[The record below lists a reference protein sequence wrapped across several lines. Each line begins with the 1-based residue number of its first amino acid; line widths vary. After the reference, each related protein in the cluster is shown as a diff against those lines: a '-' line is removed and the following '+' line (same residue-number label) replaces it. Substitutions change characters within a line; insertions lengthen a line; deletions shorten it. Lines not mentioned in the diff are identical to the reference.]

1 MEMSFIAIKLKK
13 KEEDSKMLNKAI
25 KSMSVEEIESLLE
38 QKKQEEAHEKEYREK
53 IDVLVNELNVAIKE
67 CDAAHASLK
76 ECQKHD
82 LQNKENMKHVRETWR
97 NRRDIVSQKQ
107 SEIREISRNVTES
120 VRERSEGFGE
130 RSPETV
136 VLDTIRS
143 IGEPVTVSRLS
154 KRILN
159 EGLYK
164 GKSTSSY
171 LATSRTVKSL
181 LEKGQ
186 VQPVETDGDKR
197 EKKFASV

>member
-1 MEMSFIAIKLKK
+1 
-13 KEEDSKMLNKAI
+13 MLNKGI
-25 KSMSVEEIESLLE
+25 KSMSVEEIENLLE
-38 QKKQEEAHEKEYREK
+38 QRKQEEAREKEAREK
-53 IDVLVNELNVAIKE
+53 IDVLVNELNAAIKE
-67 CDAAHASLK
+67 CDAAYSSLK

-82 LQNKENMKHVRETWR
+82 IQNKENMKHARETWR
-97 NRRDIVSQKQ
+97 NRRNLVSQKQ
-107 SEIREISRNVTES
+107 NEIREISTDS

-143 IGEPVTVSRLS
+143 IGEPVSVSRLS

-186 VQPVETDGDKR
+186 IQPVESTDDKR